1 MRTAKKVNQGEED
14 KVPVYKTTSQ
24 PYTKMSK
31 MNSSKF
37 DLELARKNDKD
48 A

>member
-1 MRTAKKVNQGEED
+1 MRTVKKANQGKEE

-31 MNSSKF
+31 IKCSIF
-37 DLELARKNDKD
+37 DLELARNNE
-48 A
+48 